1 MRKTILPCVLVL
13 TLFAF
18 QAAAQDS
25 QTPAQAQLVP
35 GTQVLVQL
43 VGGDSLRGELV
54 SSTPDSIIIQHSVLG
69 QMTIA
74 RKNVIGFAAQAA
86 TPVAAANQ
94 TANQTANQATTP
106 QVPANVAAIATDIT
120 NANQA
125 SSEAVVVDS
134 SKGTAAPAG
143 GAAAEAPK
151 PVVPV
156 SPWKFA
162 VAANAN
168 YTDASDKQLD
178 FRVAGGAV
186 YEIKDV
192 EKWKTDAEY
201 FFKTVNDAT
210 TDNNL
215 LVTSV
220 YDRDVTATDWLWFL
234 KAQGQASSLEA
245 WEERLSG
252 WGGIGYRFFRAPPF
266 ALVGKVGIGASH
278 EFGAVN
284 ETYPE
289 GYFELDSKWDIT
301 ERQSIQGNAYIA
313 PDVSDISQYVM
324 IARAEWVL
332 KVDPEIG
339 LSLVG
344 GLRYQYQS
352 NVPAGENATDLRVYA
367 GLKLDF

>member
-1 MRKTILPCVLVL
+1 MRKKILSCVFALS
-13 TLFAF
+13 LFTV
-18 QAAAQDS
+18 QTAAQA
-25 QTPAQAQLVP
+25 PAQPQP
-35 GTQVLVQL
+35 KSGNQVVVQL

-54 SSTPDSIIIQHSVLG
+54 SETPDSIIMKHAVLG

-74 RKNVIGFAAQAA
+74 RSNMTSMVTQTANPAA
-86 TPVAAANQ
+86 TPNA
-94 TANQTANQATTP
+94 
-106 QVPANVAAIATDIT
+106 PANVAAIATDIT

-125 SSEAVVVDS
+125 SSEAVVIDS
-134 SKGTAAPAG
+134 AKGAATGAPATG
-143 GAAAEAPK
+143 TTAEAPK
-151 PVVPV
+151 PVLPV
-156 SPWKFA
+156 SPWKF
-162 VAANAN
+162 VLAANAN

-192 EKWKTDAEY
+192 EKWKLDAEY

-220 YDRDVTATDWLWFL
+220 YDRDITGTDWLWFL

-252 WGGIGYRFFRAPPF
+252 WGGIGYRIFKAPPI
-266 ALVGKVGIGASH
+266 ALVGKIGFGATH

-289 GYFELDSKWDIT
+289 GYLELDGKWDIT
-301 ERQSIQGNAYIA
+301 ERQSIQGNVYIA
-313 PDVSDISQYVM
+313 PDLSDISQYIT
-324 IARAEWVL
+324 IARAEWAL
-332 KVDPEIG
+332 KVDPELG

-344 GLRYQYQS
+344 GLRFQYQS

-367 GLKLDF
+367 GLKMDF

>member
-1 MRKTILPCVLVL
+1 MKILQCVFALS
-13 TLFAF
+13 LFTV
-18 QAAAQDS
+18 QAAAQA
-25 QTPAQAQLVP
+25 PAKPQP
-35 GTQVLVQL
+35 TSGNQVVVQL
-43 VGGDSLRGELV
+43 VGDDSLRGELV
-54 SSTPDSIIIQHSVLG
+54 SETPDSIIIKHAVLG

-74 RKNVIGFAAQAA
+74 RSNMTSMV
-86 TPVAAANQ
+86 TQ
-94 TANQTANQATTP
+94 TANPATTP
-106 QVPANVAAIATDIT
+106 SEAANVAAIATDIT

-125 SSEAVVVDS
+125 SSEAVLIDS
-134 SKGTAAPAG
+134 AKGVATGAPAAG
-143 GAAAEAPK
+143 TAAEAPK
-151 PVVPV
+151 PVLPI
-156 SPWKFA
+156 SNWKF
-162 VAANAN
+162 VLAANAN

-186 YEIKDV
+186 YEIKNV
-192 EKWKTDAEY
+192 EKWKLDAEY

-220 YDRDVTATDWLWFL
+220 YDRDITATDWLWFL

-252 WGGIGYRFFRAPPF
+252 WGGIGYRFFKAPPI
-266 ALVGKVGIGASH
+266 AIVGKVGLGATH

-289 GYFELDSKWDIT
+289 GYLELDGKWDIT
-301 ERQSIQGNAYIA
+301 ERQSIQGNVYIA
-313 PDVSDISQYVM
+313 PDLSDISQY
-324 IARAEWVL
+324 ITISRAEWAL
-332 KVDPEIG
+332 KVDPELG

-344 GLRYQYQS
+344 GLRFQYQS

-367 GLKLDF
+367 GLKMDF

>member
-1 MRKTILPCVLVL
+1 MKILQCVFALS
-13 TLFAF
+13 LFTV
-18 QAAAQDS
+18 QAAAQA
-25 QTPAQAQLVP
+25 PAQPQP
-35 GTQVLVQL
+35 TSGNQVVVQL

-54 SSTPDSIIIQHSVLG
+54 SETPDSIIINHSVLG

-74 RKNVIGFAAQAA
+74 RSNMTSMVTQTANPAA
-86 TPVAAANQ
+86 TPNA
-94 TANQTANQATTP
+94 
-106 QVPANVAAIATDIT
+106 PANVAAISTDIT

-125 SSEAVVVDS
+125 SSEAVLIDS
-134 SKGTAAPAG
+134 AKGAATGAPAAG
-143 GAAAEAPK
+143 SAAEAPK
-151 PVVPV
+151 PVLPV
-156 SPWKFA
+156 SNWKF
-162 VAANAN
+162 VLAANAN

-178 FRVAGGAV
+178 FRVAGAAV

-220 YDRDVTATDWLWFL
+220 YDRDITATDWLWFL

-252 WGGIGYRFFRAPPF
+252 WGGIGYRFFKAPPI
-266 ALVGKVGIGASH
+266 AIVGKVGLGATH

-289 GYFELDSKWDIT
+289 GYLELDGKWDIT
-301 ERQSIQGNAYIA
+301 ERQSLQGNVYIA
-313 PDVSDISQYVM
+313 PDLSDISQYM
-324 IARAEWVL
+324 TIARAEWAL
-332 KVDPEIG
+332 KVDPELG

-344 GLRYQYQS
+344 GLRFQYQS

-367 GLKLDF
+367 GLKMDF

>member
-1 MRKTILPCVLVL
+1 MKILQCVFALS
-13 TLFAF
+13 LFTV

-25 QTPAQAQLVP
+25 QTPSQAQP
-35 GTQVLVQL
+35 TSGNQVVVQL

-54 SSTPDSIIIQHSVLG
+54 SETPDSIIMKHSVLG
-69 QMTIA
+69 QITIA
-74 RKNVIGFAAQAA
+74 RSNMTSMV
-86 TPVAAANQ
+86 TQ
-94 TANQTANQATTP
+94 TANPATTP
-106 QVPANVAAIATDIT
+106 SEAANVAAIATDIT

-125 SSEAVVVDS
+125 SSEAVLIDS
-134 SKGTAAPAG
+134 AKGAAAAPAG
-143 GAAAEAPK
+143 SSAAEAPK
-151 PVVPV
+151 PVLPI
-156 SPWKFA
+156 SNWKF
-162 VAANAN
+162 VLAANAN

-186 YEIKDV
+186 YEIKNV
-192 EKWKTDAEY
+192 EKWKLDAEY

-220 YDRDVTATDWLWFL
+220 YDRDITATDWLWFL

-252 WGGIGYRFFRAPPF
+252 WGGIGYRFFKAPPI
-266 ALVGKVGIGASH
+266 AIVGKVGLGATH

-289 GYFELDSKWDIT
+289 GYLELDGKWDIT
-301 ERQSIQGNAYIA
+301 ERQSIQGNVYIA
-313 PDVSDISQYVM
+313 PDLSDISQY
-324 IARAEWVL
+324 ITISRAEWAL
-332 KVDPEIG
+332 KVDPELG

-344 GLRYQYQS
+344 GLRFQYQS

-367 GLKLDF
+367 GLKMDF

>member
-1 MRKTILPCVLVL
+1 MRKKFLKCIFALS
-13 TLFAF
+13 LFTV
-18 QAAAQDS
+18 QAAAQA
-25 QTPAQAQLVP
+25 PAQPQPMP
-35 GTQVLVQL
+35 GNQVVVQL

-54 SSTPDSIIIQHSVLG
+54 SETQDSIIMKHAVLG

-74 RKNVIGFAAQAA
+74 RSNMTSMVTQTANPAA
-86 TPVAAANQ
+86 TPSE
-94 TANQTANQATTP
+94 P
-106 QVPANVAAIATDIT
+106 GNVAAIATDIT

-125 SSEAVVVDS
+125 SSEAVLIDS
-134 SKGTAAPAG
+134 AKGEASGAAAAG
-143 GAAAEAPK
+143 TAAEAPK
-151 PVVPV
+151 PVLPV
-156 SPWKFA
+156 SPWKFVLA
-162 VAANAN
+162 TNAN

-178 FRVAGGAV
+178 FRVAGAAV

-220 YDRDVTATDWLWFL
+220 YDRDITATDWLWFL

-245 WEERLSG
+245 WEQRLSG
-252 WGGIGYRFFRAPPF
+252 WGGIGYRFFKAPPI
-266 ALVGKVGIGASH
+266 AIVGKAGFGATH
-278 EFGAVN
+278 EFGGIN

-289 GYFELDSKWDIT
+289 GYLELDGKWDIT
-301 ERQSIQGNAYIA
+301 ERQSIQGNVYIA
-313 PDVSDISQYVM
+313 PNLSDLSQYIS
-324 IARAEWVL
+324 IARAEWAL
-332 KVDPEIG
+332 KVDPELG

-344 GLRYQYQS
+344 GLRFQYQS

-367 GLKLDF
+367 GLKMDF

>member
-1 MRKTILPCVLVL
+1 MRKKILQCVFALS
-13 TLFAF
+13 LFTV
-18 QAAAQDS
+18 QAAAQA
-25 QTPAQAQLVP
+25 PAQPQPMP
-35 GTQVLVQL
+35 GNQVVVQL

-54 SSTPDSIIIQHSVLG
+54 SETPDSIIMKHAVLG

-74 RKNVIGFAAQAA
+74 RSNMTSMVTQTANPAA
-86 TPVAAANQ
+86 TPSE
-94 TANQTANQATTP
+94 P
-106 QVPANVAAIATDIT
+106 GNVAAIATDIT

-125 SSEAVVVDS
+125 SSEAVLIDS
-134 SKGTAAPAG
+134 AKGAATGAAAAG
-143 GAAAEAPK
+143 TAAEAPK
-151 PVVPV
+151 PVLPV
-156 SPWKFA
+156 SNWKF
-162 VAANAN
+162 VLAANAN

-192 EKWKTDAEY
+192 EKWKLDAEY

-220 YDRDVTATDWLWFL
+220 YDRDITATDWLWFL

-245 WEERLSG
+245 WEERLSA
-252 WGGIGYRFFRAPPF
+252 WGGIGYRFFKAPPI
-266 ALVGKVGIGASH
+266 ALVGKVGFGSTH

-289 GYFELDSKWDIT
+289 GYLELDGKWDIT
-301 ERQSIQGNAYIA
+301 ERQSIQGNVYIA
-313 PDVSDISQYVM
+313 PDLSDISQY
-324 IARAEWVL
+324 ITISRAEWAL
-332 KVDPEIG
+332 KVDPELG

-344 GLRYQYQS
+344 GLRFQYQS

-367 GLKLDF
+367 GLKMDF

>member
-1 MRKTILPCVLVL
+1 MRIKILQCIFALS
-13 TLFAF
+13 LFTV
-18 QAAAQDS
+18 QAAAQA
-25 QTPAQAQLVP
+25 PAQPQP
-35 GTQVLVQL
+35 TSGNQVVVQL

-54 SSTPDSIIIQHSVLG
+54 SETPDSIIMKHAVLG

-74 RKNVIGFAAQAA
+74 RSNMTSMVTQTANPAA
-86 TPVAAANQ
+86 TPSE
-94 TANQTANQATTP
+94 P
-106 QVPANVAAIATDIT
+106 GNVAAIATDIT

-125 SSEAVVVDS
+125 SSEAVLIDS
-134 SKGTAAPAG
+134 AKGAG
-143 GAAAEAPK
+143 GATAAGTAAEAPK
-151 PVVPV
+151 PVLPV
-156 SPWKFA
+156 SNWKF
-162 VAANAN
+162 VLAANAN

-178 FRVAGGAV
+178 FRVAGAAV

-220 YDRDVTATDWLWFL
+220 YDRDITATDWLWFL

-245 WEERLSG
+245 WEQRLSG
-252 WGGIGYRFFRAPPF
+252 WGGIGYRFFKAPPI
-266 ALVGKVGIGASH
+266 AIVGKAGFGATH

-284 ETYPE
+284 DTYPE
-289 GYFELDSKWDIT
+289 GYLELDGKWDIT
-301 ERQSIQGNAYIA
+301 ERQSIQGNVYIA
-313 PDVSDISQYVM
+313 PDLSDISQY
-324 IARAEWVL
+324 ITISRAEWAL
-332 KVDPEIG
+332 KVDPELG

-344 GLRYQYQS
+344 GLRFQYQS

-367 GLKLDF
+367 GLKMDF

>member
-1 MRKTILPCVLVL
+1 MRKKILQCIFALS
-13 TLFAF
+13 LFTV
-18 QAAAQDS
+18 QAAAQA
-25 QTPAQAQLVP
+25 PAQPQPML
-35 GTQVLVQL
+35 GNQVVVQL

-54 SSTPDSIIIQHSVLG
+54 SETPDSIIIKHSVLG

-74 RKNVIGFAAQAA
+74 RSNMTSMVTQTANPAA
-86 TPVAAANQ
+86 TPNA
-94 TANQTANQATTP
+94 
-106 QVPANVAAIATDIT
+106 PANVAAIATDIT

-252 WGGIGYRFFRAPPF
+252 WGGIGYRFFRAPPL

-324 IARAEWVL
+324 IARADWVL

>member
-1 MRKTILPCVLVL
+1 MRKKILQCVFALS
-13 TLFAF
+13 LFTV
-18 QAAAQDS
+18 QAAAQA
-25 QTPAQAQLVP
+25 PAQPQPMP
-35 GTQVLVQL
+35 GNQVVVQL

-54 SSTPDSIIIQHSVLG
+54 SETPDSIIIKHSVLG
-69 QMTIA
+69 QMTITRSNMTSMVTQTA
-74 RKNVIGFAAQAA
+74 NPAA
-86 TPVAAANQ
+86 TPNA
-94 TANQTANQATTP
+94 
-106 QVPANVAAIATDIT
+106 PANVAAIATDIT

-125 SSEAVVVDS
+125 SSEAVVIDS
-134 SKGTAAPAG
+134 AKSAAAAPAG
-143 GAAAEAPK
+143 GTAAAAPK
-151 PVVPV
+151 PVLPV

-162 VAANAN
+162 LAANAN
-168 YTDASDKQLD
+168 YTDAADKQLD

-192 EKWKTDAEY
+192 EKWKLDAEY

-220 YDRDVTATDWLWFL
+220 YDRDITGSDWLWFL

-245 WEERLSG
+245 WEERLSA
-252 WGGIGYRFFRAPPF
+252 WGGIGYRFFKAPPI
-266 ALVGKVGIGASH
+266 AIVGKVGFGSTH

-289 GYFELDSKWDIT
+289 GYLELDGKWDIT
-301 ERQSIQGNAYIA
+301 ERQSIQGNVYIA
-313 PDVSDISQYVM
+313 PDLSDISQYM
-324 IARAEWVL
+324 TIARAEWAL
-332 KVDPEIG
+332 KVDPELG

-344 GLRYQYQS
+344 GLRFQYQS

-367 GLKLDF
+367 GLKMDF